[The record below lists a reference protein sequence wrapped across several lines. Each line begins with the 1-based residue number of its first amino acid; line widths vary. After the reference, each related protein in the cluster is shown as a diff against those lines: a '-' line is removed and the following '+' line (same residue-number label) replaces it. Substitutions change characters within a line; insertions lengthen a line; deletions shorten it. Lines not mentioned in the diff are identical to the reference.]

1 MKGTR
6 LFRTQVVA
14 LVCIGLLVS
23 QSVVLAGSMN
33 RPLTADVSLA
43 AHGLLVGQVV
53 DQQGVGIP
61 NARVLVR
68 QQDRDLVG
76 TATDKSGR
84 FAVSGLRSGTY
95 QLLAANGQST
105 VRVWTANTAPPVAKP
120 SVMIVSGSQQVIR
133 AQFGNG
139 GIGPWVLPAL
149 AAGGIITGVA
159 VATSNNSS
167 TPSSP

>member
-1 MKGTR
+1 MKGTK

-23 QSVVLAGSMN
+23 QSVVLAGGPS
-33 RPLTADVSLA
+33 RPLVTDVSLVA
-43 AHGLLVGQVV
+43 QGLLVGQVV
-53 DQQGVGIP
+53 DSQGVGIS
-61 NARVLVR
+61 NARVMVR
-68 QQDRDLVG
+68 QMDRDLVG
-76 TATDKSGR
+76 TATDKTGR

-95 QLLAANGQST
+95 QLVAANGQST
-105 VRVWTANTAPPVAKP
+105 VRVWKANAAPPVAKP
-120 SVMIVSGSQQVIR
+120 SVMIVSGSQEVIR
-133 AQFGNG
+133 AQFGG

-167 TPSSP
+167 SPSTP